1 MVLDTEHH
9 QDGLLEPYTPR
20 ARDAHALSNTCPSP
34 SMQLEAVQLGP
45 EESVTACLLLS
56 ITPRWHQWQAAP
68 LSPFLEL
75 WAVCRSLQPVHCT
88 ARTERET
95 GTFSMP
101 STPTLARPGW
111 ENAAE
116 ISISCQ
122 SEAPAA
128 ADNWPHSEGAPRSH
142 STVSTWVWL
151 MLHPHP
157 LLL

>member
-68 LSPFLEL
+68 LSPEGGKG
-75 WAVCRSLQPVHCT
+75 VRSLSCGQCAEASSQCT
-88 ARTERET
+88 AQQGQRGKRGPSPCPLPRPWRGLAGRMLLKSQFPASLRLQQLLTT
-95 GTFSMP
+95 GLTQKGHPDLTVLFP
-101 STPTLARPGW
+101 PG
-111 ENAAE
+111 
-116 ISISCQ
+116 S
-122 SEAPAA
+122 
-128 ADNWPHSEGAPRSH
+128 G
-142 STVSTWVWL
+142 
-151 MLHPHP
+151 
-157 LLL
+157 